1 MGLNEP
7 NSTRILSWAS
17 TKFEKISMWNSSDLM
32 SFESLIHLLRSYLF
46 ESETLYVIV
55 RINVLKTS
63 LLFSQSLI
71 DRLNNGIEKQRK
83 LIEMIKLMYNPT
95 STDPLSVCY
104 FS

>member
-1 MGLNEP
+1 
-7 NSTRILSWAS
+7 
-17 TKFEKISMWNSSDLM
+17 M